1 MRTKYLD
8 MNIAAL
14 LTSVSSAVF
23 FPIRSF
29 RQQIISPHPACGGEM
44 QMLYW
49 AQTNLGGTAMLGSFN
64 PWKHY
69 DNYSEQMFEDK
80 SSDLP
85 QWPIKL
91 WQVPEVSP
99 YFHHAH
105 LLIAADCSAFAC
117 PTFHEKL
124 SKGKV
129 PLLCCPATDFDIAT
143 KLEKIFSH
151 NEIASITVVKMEK
164 TCCQDMLEYVFR
176 AAKASRL
183 PIPIQVTNLF
193 VEAEDVTE

>member
-1 MRTKYLD
+1 MY
-8 MNIAAL
+8 N
-14 LTSVSSAVF
+14 
-23 FPIRSF
+23 
-29 RQQIISPHPACGGEM
+29 
-44 QMLYW
+44 
-49 AQTNLGGTAMLGSFN
+49 SFN

-69 DNYSEQMFEDK
+69 ENYSEEMFEDK

-117 PTFHEKL
+117 PTFHDKL

-129 PLLCCPATDFDIAT
+129 PLLCCPASDFDIAT
-143 KLEKIFSH
+143 RLEKIFSN
-151 NEIASITVVKMEK
+151 NEIASVTVVKME
-164 TCCQDMLEYVFR
+164 
-176 AAKASRL
+176 
-183 PIPIQVTNLF
+183 
-193 VEAEDVTE
+193 

>member
-1 MRTKYLD
+1 MLCKVLKGMKDVLPAESARWRALEREMRK
-8 MNIAAL
+8 AAL
-14 LTSVSSAVF
+14 LNGYREIRTPVVEHTELFARSA
-23 FPIRSF
+23 
-29 RQQIISPHPACGGEM
+29 GE
-44 QMLYW
+44 
-49 AQTNLGGTAMLGSFN
+49 
-64 PWKHY
+64 
-69 DNYSEQMFEDK
+69 
-80 SSDLP
+80 SSDVVRKEMYTFLDKGDRSV
-85 QWPIKL
+85 PIKL

-117 PTFHEKL
+117 PTFHDKL

-151 NEIASITVVKMEK
+151 NEIASITVVKLEK
-164 TCCQDMLEYVFR
+164 ACCQDMLECVFR
-176 AAKASRL
+176 AAKMSRL

-193 VEAEDVTE
+193 IEAEDVTQ

>member
-1 MRTKYLD
+1 MH
-8 MNIAAL
+8 N
-14 LTSVSSAVF
+14 
-23 FPIRSF
+23 
-29 RQQIISPHPACGGEM
+29 
-44 QMLYW
+44 
-49 AQTNLGGTAMLGSFN
+49 SFN

-69 DNYSEQMFEDK
+69 ENYSEEKFDDK

-99 YFHHAH
+99 YFHQAH

-117 PTFHEKL
+117 PTFHDKL

-129 PLLCCPATDFDIAT
+129 PMLCCPASDFDIAT
-143 KLEKIFSH
+143 RLEKIFSN
-151 NEIASITVVKMEK
+151 NEIASVTVVKMEK
-164 TCCQDMLEYVFR
+164 QCCQDMLECVFR
-176 AAKASRL
+176 AAKLSCL
-183 PIPIQVTNLF
+183 LIPIQGTNLF

>member
-1 MRTKYLD
+1 MH
-8 MNIAAL
+8 
-14 LTSVSSAVF
+14 S
-23 FPIRSF
+23 
-29 RQQIISPHPACGGEM
+29 
-44 QMLYW
+44 
-49 AQTNLGGTAMLGSFN
+49 SFN

-69 DNYSEQMFEDK
+69 DNYNEEMFEDK

-91 WQVPEVSP
+91 WQVPAVSP

-117 PTFHEKL
+117 PTFRDKL

-129 PLLCCPATDFDIAT
+129 PLLCCPASDFDIAT
-143 KLEKIFSH
+143 RLEKIFSN
-151 NEIASITVVKMEK
+151 NEIASVTVVKMGKE
-164 TCCQDMLEYVFR
+164 CCQDMLECVFR
-176 AAKASRL
+176 AAKLSHL
-183 PIPIQVTNLF
+183 PIRIQVTNLF